1 MANQIELEIV
11 TPERRA
17 YAEPVDSVVLPGSE
31 GELGILPSHVPLL
44 TLIKPGELRVQQNGV
59 THHLAVGEGVAEV
72 TGRRVTVLVD
82 IALKESEIDENKV
95 EEALKRAE
103 EALKSKEHTPEEAAA
118 LTAIIQ
124 KSVAQLGVKRR
135 RRG

>member
-1 MANQIELEIV
+1 MASQIELEIV

-31 GELGILPSHVPLL
+31 GELGILPNHVPLL
-44 TLIKPGELRVQQNGV
+44 TLIKPGELRVLQSGV

-82 IALKESEIDENKV
+82 IALKESEIDENKA

-118 LTAIIQ
+118 LAATIQ